1 LIERSIERRGCVDFS
16 FSIERKKPVRNF
28 LNQASPGVLAITT
41 AAVLSTINLTPSTAP
56 GANAAAPETPCHLAG
71 CSVCQL
77 PLYGRSE
84 EPSILGSKFATLRDL
99 TADETEP
106 DLAAAVR
113 RLRRP
118 VPNNG
123 KPGDRPKRGKTHAG
137 QRKERGNAE
146 PDLEAIVSAI
156 HYTDH

>member
-1 LIERSIERRGCVDFS
+1 MLFRSERSIDRRGRVDFS

-99 TADETEP
+99 TAEP
-106 DLAAAVR
+106 RPQQSIGPSVEKRTPGREKKGEMPSRTWR
-113 RLRRP
+113 R
-118 VPNNG
+118 
-123 KPGDRPKRGKTHAG
+123 
-137 QRKERGNAE
+137 
-146 PDLEAIVSAI
+146 S
-156 HYTDH
+156 